1 MAKQRS
7 WLPVIALGFV
17 LCFWATASVAGWFS
31 DAPFY
36 YLTRGNWINDLAQ
49 SATRWLPPVE
59 TLLTG
64 AAFVFLLPAILI
76 GALYLARRHAY
87 DPLDRWFERPDAER
101 TVVVL
106 GIATTM
112 AMACFVQ
119 FALVRGASILDD
131 ENAYLFGAKLFA
143 HGHVGLPT
151 PPVAFGN
158 AMILREPMWT
168 SGYTPG
174 QSLVLAPAMWVHAE
188 HFVPPIFAG
197 ILVVAVWSF
206 TRDMFGPKHAALAV
220 LLASLS
226 PFVWAIHGTVL
237 PFGTS
242 GACLAVFLAAI
253 ARAEKTDQSWWLLVA
268 GLAIGLA
275 FITRPYEA
283 LAFGAPCAIR
293 LLGEARRH
301 PMRLVWAV
309 VGFAAIAWVLLAHN
323 YLVMGSA
330 LNMPYNA
337 PGRAQFHLGFTN
349 SLGAYVHS
357 PMQAI
362 GNLVGVIARLD
373 LWMLAWP
380 GSLLLVVAGTL
391 RRSRTRGDWM
401 LRWTLASFVAF
412 YIIVPFPGTWDVGPT
427 YYYAV
432 VPVLV
437 PLAVRGVSAL
447 RSWSRSVEPYGD
459 TASRAIGWAV
469 LLGIVIAMVAI
480 APIRAIHIS
489 MLSSEITAPWETI
502 EASEIEDSIV
512 IVPRTDQRRAPGWAF
527 GYPYTITTTRGHTVH
542 LIIPTTQKELAEA
555 IAFLGPQPVYTIEL
569 DLKHYEE
576 TGKRVF
582 SLAPVK

>member
-7 WLPVIALGFV
+7 WLPAIGLALYG
-17 LCFWATASVAGWFS
+17 CFWATASVAGWFS

-64 AAFVFLLPAILI
+64 AAFVFLLPAIVI
-76 GALYLARRHAY
+76 AAVYLARRYDY

-106 GIATTM
+106 GVALTLAIT
-112 AMACFVQ
+112 CFVQ
-119 FALVRGASILDD
+119 FAVVRGASILDD
-131 ENAYLFGAKLFA
+131 ENAYLFGARLFA

-174 QSLVLAPAMWVHAE
+174 QSLILAPATLIHAE
-188 HFVPPIFAG
+188 HLVPPIFAG
-197 ILVVAVWSF
+197 VLVVAVWSF
-206 TRDMFGPKHAALAV
+206 TRDMFGAKHAALAT
-220 LLASLS
+220 LLVSLS

-253 ARAEKTDQSWWLLVA
+253 ARAEKTDRSWWMLVA

-283 LAFGAPCAIR
+283 LAFAAPCAIR
-293 LLGEARRH
+293 MLGEVRRH
-301 PMRLVWAV
+301 PARLAWAI
-309 VGFAAIAWVLLAHN
+309 VGFVAIAWLLLAHN
-323 YLVMGSA
+323 YLVMGSM

-349 SLGAYVHS
+349 SLDAYIHS

-362 GNLVGVIARLD
+362 GNLVGVVARLD

-380 GSLLLVVAGTL
+380 GSILLVVAGAL
-391 RRSRTRGDWM
+391 RRAPTRGDWV
-401 LRWTLASFVAF
+401 LRWTLGSFVTF

-432 VPVLV
+432 VPVLI

-447 RSWSRSVEPYGD
+447 RTWLR
-459 TASRAIGWAV
+459 
-469 LLGIVIAMVAI
+469 AI
-480 APIRAIHIS
+480 APVGAVASRMVGWGVIAGLFVAVAAIAPVRAIHLAT
-489 MLSSEITAPWETI
+489 LSTEIKAPWQAI
-502 EASEIEDSIV
+502 EDSDLEDSIV
-512 IVPRTDQRRAPGWAF
+512 IVPRTDLRRAPGWAF
-527 GYPYTITTTRGHTVH
+527 GYPYTLTTARGGTVH
-542 LIIPTTQKELAEA
+542 LIIPTDQRELEQAV
-555 IAFLGPQPVYTIEL
+555 AFLGPQPVYMLQL
-569 DLKHYEE
+569 DLKHYEA
-576 TGKRVF
+576 TGMRSFTIV
-582 SLAPVK
+582 PVK